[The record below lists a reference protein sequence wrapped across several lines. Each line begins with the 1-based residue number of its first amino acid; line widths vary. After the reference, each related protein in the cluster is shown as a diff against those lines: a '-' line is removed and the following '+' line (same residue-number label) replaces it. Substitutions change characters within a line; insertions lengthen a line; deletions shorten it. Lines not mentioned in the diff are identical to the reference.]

1 MVGAKNRR
9 QRETS
14 RGRDTAVSRRRRAT
28 AETPVRP
35 VRRGISGY
43 FLNSF
48 GMWLTRRLVCLE
60 GRGVENL
67 PVSAPYILAPNHETF
82 VDGMWVASFLPRE
95 QFRRFCSLAG
105 SDLLTDYGLFGRI
118 IMRVGRGVPID
129 RHGSPLGGL
138 QLARAQLE
146 AGEIL
151 MIHPE
156 GTRSRNGRLGRI
168 QEGAAFIAKRCRV
181 PIIPV
186 FIDGGYEIF
195 GRHST
200 WPTPRDEN
208 GRKRRLILT
217 FGEALDPADYRS
229 VRDMTT
235 ALAVWM
241 EEKFATK
248 EVPRVYP
255 PEKQE
260 GSP

>member
-1 MVGAKNRR
+1 MSAKNGPQPEINMDRKTAVTR
-9 QRETS
+9 QR
-14 RGRDTAVSRRRRAT
+14 RPA

-35 VRRGISGY
+35 VHRGISGCL
-43 FLNSF
+43 LNSF
-48 GMWLTRRLVCLE
+48 GMWLTRHLVRLE
-60 GRGVENL
+60 GRGLENL
-67 PVSAPYILAPNHETF
+67 PASAPYILAPNHETF

-95 QFRRFCSLAG
+95 QFKLFCSLAG

-129 RHGSPLGGL
+129 RHGSPLSGL

-156 GTRSRNGRLGRI
+156 GTRSHDGRLGRI

-208 GRKRRLILT
+208 GEKRRLILT
-217 FGEALDPADYRS
+217 FGKPLDPADFRS
-229 VRDMTT
+229 ARDMTA
-235 ALAVWM
+235 ALAAWM
-241 EEKFATK
+241 NEKFAQK
-248 EVPRVYP
+248 EVPRLYAS
-255 PEKQE
+255 EKQA

>member
-1 MVGAKNRR
+1 MSAKDGPQAGTRTDKETPPRRR
-9 QRETS
+9 Q
-14 RGRDTAVSRRRRAT
+14 T
-28 AETPVRP
+28 AENPVQP
-35 VRRGISGY
+35 VHRGITGLL
-43 FLNSF
+43 LNSL
-48 GMWLTRRLVCLE
+48 GMWLTRRLVRLE
-60 GRGVENL
+60 GRGLENL
-67 PVSAPYILAPNHETF
+67 PASAPYILAPNHETF
-82 VDGMWVASFLPRE
+82 VDGMWVASFLPRK
-95 QFRRFCSLAG
+95 QFHHFCSLAG

-129 RHGSPLGGL
+129 RHGSPLSGL

-156 GTRSRNGRLGRI
+156 GTRSHDGRLGRI
-168 QEGAAFIAKRCRV
+168 QDGAAFIAKRARV

-217 FGEALDPADYRS
+217 YGKALNPADYRTA
-229 VRDMTT
+229 RDMTA
-235 ALAVWM
+235 ALAAWM
-241 EEKFATK
+241 EKMFAAK
-248 EVPRVYP
+248 EVPRVYSAK
-255 PEKQE
+255 KQA